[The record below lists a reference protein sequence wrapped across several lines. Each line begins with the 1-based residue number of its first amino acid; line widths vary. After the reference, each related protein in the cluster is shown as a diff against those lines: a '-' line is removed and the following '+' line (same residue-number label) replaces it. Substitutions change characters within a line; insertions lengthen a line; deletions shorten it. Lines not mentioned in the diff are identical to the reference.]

1 MWALILV
8 HALAGKGQVTR
19 SAESRNPAPRPSMAQ
34 AGDPHRKPG
43 IPNVDNPYA
52 DVNWTHV
59 LHLKAALH
67 THTAESLRE
76 HPLDS
81 ATGTVA
87 DRVAKYESLGF
98 AILAITD
105 HDHITHPWDKY
116 GVEETR
122 LIPIPGNELSKSAH
136 VLSYFSLY
144 EDNPGRGA
152 SVSNGFDENIRQV
165 GLSGGLAFIAHPA
178 RGGSVARS
186 DFLVDAIRRHD
197 CIVGMEVLNVGQYQR
212 NHSEGLWDEVLSQTM
227 PRRNLWGTA
236 SEDAHHDGSARGA
249 AYTCMLLPPEM
260 KTPHGVREAMRRGW
274 MYFSTWTFADDKI
287 LIAGPAPQI
296 DRISLSDGIIAIEA
310 TGADEIQWISAG
322 KVVATGSS
330 LSLLGRHEVRRYVR
344 ARLIAR
350 GGQTMTQPFG
360 IRWED

>member
-1 MWALILV
+1 
-8 HALAGKGQVTR
+8 
-19 SAESRNPAPRPSMAQ
+19 MAQ
-34 AGDPHRKPG
+34 AKAAHPG
-43 IPNVDNPYA
+43 PNIPELDNPYA
-52 DVNWTHV
+52 DIDWARV

-67 THTAESLRE
+67 THTAKSLRE
-76 HPLDS
+76 HPLDN

-105 HDHITHPWDKY
+105 HDHLSHPWDKY

-144 EDNPGRGA
+144 EDNPGRGP
-152 SVSNGFDENIRQV
+152 SVSNGFDGNIRQV
-165 GLSGGLAFIAHPA
+165 GMTGGIAIIAHPA
-178 RGGSVARS
+178 RGGSVARP
-186 DFLVDAIRRHD
+186 DFLVKALRHHD

-212 NHSEGLWDEVLSQTM
+212 NHSEDLWDEVLSQTM
-227 PRRNLWGTA
+227 PGRNLWGTA

-249 AYTCMLLPPEM
+249 AYTCLLLSPEM
-260 KTPHGVREAMRRGW
+260 RNPKGAKEAMRRGW
-274 MYFSTWTFADDKI
+274 MYFSTWAFADDK
-287 LIAGPAPQI
+287 LGIAGPAPQI
-296 DRISLSDGIIAIEA
+296 DSISLSDGTIAIEA
-310 TGADEIQWISAG
+310 KGADEIQWISKG
-322 KVVATGSS
+322 KTVATGSS
-330 LSLLGRHEVRRYVR
+330 LSLRGRHEIRRYVR